1 MNLGLEEVRPAVV
14 AIDLHRGHMD
24 MEVATLPAP
33 PEMAARVV
41 AANIEFNKRCR
52 GIGIPIVH
60 VVSQYRDPVETRGNP
75 FWHTRVDRQG
85 DTRSNQ
91 FRHNLAGG
99 PGTEIMPGLFAD
111 GDLVID
117 SKKRK
122 DCFFATDLD
131 FALKARGVNA
141 LLLTGVNT
149 NSCVLCTAATAN
161 TLDYLPIVVEDCV
174 GSMDGEDAHEA
185 ALLCIR
191 AALGFAMP
199 QDRVFEA
206 LAANGVGPAG
216 PGEGRGNRR
225 RRG

>member
-24 MEVATLPAP
+24 MDVATLPAP
-33 PEMAARVV
+33 PDVAERVV
-41 AANIEFNKRCR
+41 AANIAFNERCR
-52 GIGIPIVH
+52 VLGIPIVH
-60 VVSQYRDPVETRGNP
+60 VVSQYRDPAETLGNP
-75 FWHTRVDRQG
+75 FWRTKADRQG
-85 DTRSNQ
+85 DTRANQ
-91 FRHNLAGG
+91 FRHNLAGS
-99 PGTEIMPGLFAD
+99 PGTEIMPGLYAG

-122 DCFFATDLD
+122 DCFYATDLD
-131 FALKARGVNA
+131 FALRARGVNT

-174 GSMDGEDAHEA
+174 GSMDGEDRHDA

-191 AALGFAMP
+191 TALGFAMP
-199 QDRVFEA
+199 MDQVFEA
-206 LAANGVGPAG
+206 LAANGIGSADAA
-216 PGEGRGNRR
+216 E
-225 RRG
+225 